1 MFFAQKHNS
10 HTFLRIFKTFQFEHS
25 ARRIQQFSQYQ
36 LSAEKIVTPVQ
47 HLVPIFNPYNQQKTL
62 GQTKRKM
69 EMMSESYLTCC
80 INFCI
85 KGGETEIL
93 KIHSCLLSRAINN
106 RTPNVASSYGYR
118 SNKLY
123 KQPVGCKI
131 DRKTTPAKT
140 NSFFLN
146 SVRKKTLHCMM
157 ERHVVSTSKL
167 CHCEATKWST

>member
-85 KGGETEIL
+85 KRSETEIL

-131 DRKTTPAKT
+131 DRKRWKFG
-140 NSFFLN
+140 SFCL
-146 SVRKKTLHCMM
+146 SGKKHCMM
-157 ERHVVSTSKL
+157 ERYLVSTSNL
-167 CHCEATKWST
+167 CEATKWRT